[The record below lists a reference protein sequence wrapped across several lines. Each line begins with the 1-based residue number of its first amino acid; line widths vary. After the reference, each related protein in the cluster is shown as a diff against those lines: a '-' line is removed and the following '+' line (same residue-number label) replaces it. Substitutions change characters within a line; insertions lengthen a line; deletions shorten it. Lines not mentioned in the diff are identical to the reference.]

1 MPHLF
6 KFKLL
11 SDEERALS
19 SHYARQEMRH
29 EADRDLAKRSLFT
42 VTAYFLIWLII
53 YFATELD
60 ELNAALL
67 EVLGFLLLAT
77 GMGRFY
83 LALNFRETYTSR
95 PRLWRGL
102 FSIGTVVAAASWG
115 GVCALALN
123 YSGMQAT
130 TVLVLLCTAGIAAGG
145 IVSLAPSAWLGGV
158 FIIILLIPP
167 IQFAGQAGGMQ
178 ERPLALLFSTF
189 FVLIFFL
196 WRRLHVE
203 YWQALVGRAELV
215 QAKEAAEAA
224 TLAKGQF
231 IASVSHELRTPLT
244 AIIGSLSVIEKYA
257 ADKIDDELKS
267 LINMAYRNGK
277 RLSELINDLLDF
289 EKLNARRMSFN
300 LQPVALPSFLAQA
313 VELNQAY
320 ATLHRT
326 RLVLD
331 AALPALAVVAVLA
344 DEHRLMQVM
353 SNLLSNAAK
362 HSPPDSEVLVSAAI
376 HGEGV
381 RVSIRDNGPGVPE
394 DFRASIFEN
403 YAQAE
408 GAPGRV
414 PTGTGLGLA
423 ISKAI
428 VEQMGGAIGF
438 ESVPGQGATFYF
450 TLPVAASAA

>member
-1 MPHLF
+1 MPQLF

-83 LALNFRETYTSR
+83 LALNFRETYLAR

-145 IVSLAPSAWLGGV
+145 IVSLAPSARLGGV

-167 IQFAGQAGGMQ
+167 IQFAGQGGVAT

-189 FVLIFFL
+189 FVLMFFL

-224 TLAKGQF
+224 TLAKGRF

-244 AIIGSLSVIEKYA
+244 SIIGSLSVIEQYA
-257 ADKIDDELKS
+257 ADRVDDELKS

-300 LQPVALPSFLAQA
+300 LQPVALPEFLAQA

-320 ATLHRT
+320 ATLHKT
-326 RLVLD
+326 LLVLD
-331 AALPALAVVAVLA
+331 TPLPGLAVVA

-362 HSPPDSEVLVSAAI
+362 HSPPDSKVRVSAAI

-394 DFRASIFEN
+394 DFRTNIFEN

-428 VEQMGGAIGF
+428 VEQMGGTIGF
-438 ESVPGQGATFYF
+438 DSLPGQGATFYF